1 MRSHN
6 YTEISRRTLWASRIL
21 MAIPALFMLFDGFMK
36 MTTIAP
42 VTESFIRLG
51 YPLSVAKWIGI
62 VQLLCVVVYLIPR
75 TTMLGAI
82 LLTGYLG
89 GAVAT
94 HVRVGDP
101 LLTHTLFPVFVA
113 MFLWGGLYLRDTALR
128 TLVPLRS

>member
-1 MRSHN
+1 
-6 YTEISRRTLWASRIL
+6 

-36 MTTIAP
+36 TTTIAP

-51 YPLSVAKWIGI
+51 YPLSVAKWIGV
-62 VQLLCVVVYLIPR
+62 VQLLCVVIYLIPR